1 MTSPALSIIAV
12 LVYFIWFFTFNKGS
26 IGSCSDDLDLYGG
39 VLIYYLGIPY
49 LVFALTALWFIFL
62 PIAIVLGSA
71 TLVYK
76 YLHHL
81 KD

>member
-1 MTSPALSIIAV
+1 MVSLELALIGV

-26 IGSCSDDLDLYGG
+26 IGHCHDNLDLYSG

-49 LVFALTALWFIFL
+49 MVFASAALWFIFL
-62 PIAIVLGSA
+62 PIAIVLGSV

-76 YLHHL
+76 YLQCL